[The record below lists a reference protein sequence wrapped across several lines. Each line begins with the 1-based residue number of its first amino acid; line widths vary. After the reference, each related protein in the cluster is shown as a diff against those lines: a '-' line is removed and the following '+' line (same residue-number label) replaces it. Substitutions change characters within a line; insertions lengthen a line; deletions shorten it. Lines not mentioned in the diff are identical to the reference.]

1 MMRPGSD
8 HDAQTTAP
16 AGVFTPPAPSE
27 QPWGPFTFYMGSHQ
41 PHWLATTEVP
51 LFVSHRRL
59 AARRSFP
66 ARPPPG
72 LSIRVRSPNWSCS
85 EAGAPRRRP
94 TTPPSGATITPSAS
108 WIGRPRWTGHA
119 SLTWSIAPAC
129 PSTPTSTRR
138 WRISFSYSSCGT
150 TRNPRRRTC
159 LCCRAGSPP
168 IICTAGISTVR
179 PVWTWPTT
187 PWSASGRSVGAST
200 PAKSARCWAPSSN
213 GIHSCPSMHSA

>member
-66 ARPPPG
+66 RAATAWA
-72 LSIRVRSPNWSCS
+72 LD
-85 EAGAPRRRP
+85 
-94 TTPPSGATITPSAS
+94 SGA
-108 WIGRPRWTGHA
+108 
-119 SLTWSIAPAC
+119 
-129 PSTPTSTRR
+129 
-138 WRISFSYSSCGT
+138 YSE
-150 TRNPRRRTC
+150 
-159 LCCRAGSPP
+159 L
-168 IICTAGISTVR
+168 V
-179 PVWTWPTT
+179 
-187 PWSASGRSVGAST
+187 
-200 PAKSARCWAPSSN
+200 
-213 GIHSCPSMHSA
+213 